1 VTLWHLV
8 SSPNI
13 LRDHSAGLPDSK
25 DEGTVTPQT
34 LEHYS
39 SSVTALHPR
48 ELETSPAA
56 LQEPFNSHP
65 KTAIHLFTP
74 ELIILKEYV

>member
-1 VTLWHLV
+1 V
-8 SSPNI
+8 SSPNA
-13 LRDHSAGLPDSK
+13 LRDHSAGLLDPK

-56 LQEPFNSHP
+56 LQEPFSSHP
-65 KTAIHLFTP
+65 KTIIHLFTP
-74 ELIILKEYV
+74 ELNISKEYV